1 VEAMVA
7 CGQLPK
13 LPINLPQLEV
23 ELALKEILKNKVKSD
38 EIYRNC
44 VFRHNELVRWINEG

>member
-1 VEAMVA
+1 MVA